1 MKHALLLLAVSVGTF
16 LSAQDFRVD
25 VGGDKGV
32 SLAAGTQMQGVTV
45 QQAGWL
51 KENRDKRLLFSGKVS
66 KEWQKR
72 SITFTPKTD
81 GSVAISFMSSKKDG
95 AFIGYRNLQITGSSL
110 KNQKLAAGSNGLP
123 TSWGKLGK
131 PNYRENTIFCR
142 HNDRFHQ
149 LVPCTG
155 GTPVTLSFETRSE

>member
-1 MKHALLLLAVSVGTF
+1 
-16 LSAQDFRVD
+16 
-25 VGGDKGV
+25 
-32 SLAAGTQMQGVTV
+32 MQGVTV

-72 SITFTPKTD
+72 SITFTPKAD

-123 TSWGKLGK
+123 TSWGSS
-131 PNYRENTIFCR
+131 ENRTIAK
-142 HNDRFHQ
+142 
-149 LVPCTG
+149 
-155 GTPVTLSFETRSE
+155 TPSSAATTTAFISWSPARAAFPSR